1 MIDRIYIGRIPT
13 TGTLALTG
21 LGLCFPIIMIVTAFA
36 NLFSFGGAPLFSME
50 RGRENDEEAQKI
62 MGNSFLMTLVLGV
75 MLLGTGLLVKESLLY
90 ALGASSATF
99 HYANDYISIYLLGTV
114 FVMIS
119 LSMNGFINC
128 QGFAKMGMLT
138 VLIGAVLNLLLDP
151 IFIFGF
157 HMGVKGCLLYTS
169 FCKFN
174 GFFNRN
180 TAFCFLFST

>member
-1 MIDRIYIGRIPT
+1 
-13 TGTLALTG
+13 
-21 LGLCFPIIMIVTAFA
+21 
-36 NLFSFGGAPLFSME
+36 
-50 RGRENDEEAQKI
+50 
-62 MGNSFLMTLVLGV
+62 MGNSFLMTPLVLGV
-75 MLLGTGLLVKESLLY
+75 MLLGTGLLVKKPLLY

-128 QGFAKMGMLT
+128 HGFAKMGMLT

-157 HMGVKGCLLYTS
+157 HMGVKGAAIATVFVPDGIRLVGGKIPYRETNIVAS
-169 FCKFN
+169 
-174 GFFNRN
+174 
-180 TAFCFLFST
+180 